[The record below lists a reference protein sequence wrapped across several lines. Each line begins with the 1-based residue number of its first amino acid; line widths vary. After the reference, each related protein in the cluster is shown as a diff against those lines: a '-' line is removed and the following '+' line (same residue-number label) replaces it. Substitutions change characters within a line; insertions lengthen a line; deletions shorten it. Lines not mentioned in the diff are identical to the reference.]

1 MLFGKYHIVIFKEKS
16 GGSRNL
22 RFRGWLGIFL
32 FLFASGLIGANV
44 WLAREYMNTRA
55 VLGQLKDAERVLED
69 QHAQLVGLAAGLSEI
84 ETDLERVQ
92 DFDAKL
98 RLMMNM
104 DSEGSGFADVG
115 ALNGQRENFSMSY
128 LPMHRQELAVR
139 KMNAFLKQ
147 LATETRLEELRQQ
160 ELLHTMRKDR
170 SVLAALPTIW
180 PIEGFLTSRFGA
192 RPSPFTG
199 RGEFHKGLDISAKPG
214 TIIRA
219 PGRGTVTFSGV
230 DGAYGNSVMLDHGAG
245 ITTRYAHMQRIAAKD
260 GQVLRRGD
268 IVGYVGSTG
277 RSSGPH
283 LHYEVRL
290 NGVNIDPMRYIL
302 N

>member
-22 RFRGWLGIFL
+22 RFRGWLGVFL
-32 FLFASGLIGANV
+32 FLLFSGMVAGNI
-44 WLAREYMNTRA
+44 WLVREYMTLRS
-55 VLGQLKDAERVLED
+55 LQGQIKDAERVMED
-69 QHAQLVGLAAGLSEI
+69 QHGQLVGLAGQLE
-84 ETDLERVQ
+84 DLRVNLDRVQ

-104 DSEGSGFADVG
+104 GEDAESFTDVG
-115 ALNGQRENFSMSY
+115 AGSADVFSMGY
-128 LPMHRQELAVR
+128 LPMHRQELVVR
-139 KMNAFLKQ
+139 KMNTFLKQ
-147 LATETRLEELRQQ
+147 LFTETRLEELRQQ

-170 SVLAALPTIW
+170 SILASIPTIW

-199 RGEFHKGLDISAKPG
+199 RGEFHKGLDISAKTG
-214 TIIRA
+214 TLIRA
-219 PGRGTVTFSGV
+219 PGRGTVTFAGN
-230 DGAYGNSVMLDHGAG
+230 DGAYGIAVILDHGGG
-245 ITTRYAHMQRIAAKD
+245 ITTRYAHMQRMAVKD
-260 GQVLRRGD
+260 GQTLRRGEV
-268 IVGYVGSTG
+268 VGYVGSTG